1 MSSQRKIKASE
12 IVSEVR
18 SGTDNYELM
27 DKYQLS
33 ARGLKTIFEKL
44 VATGLIKR
52 REIADRMPL
61 YQDPVVPTPI
71 RVAQR
76 SQPSERLPIYD
87 LDDMTADCYVSD
99 ISLTG
104 VQIVGIKAA
113 VGEKRNFLL
122 QPRFLTGKR
131 SISFRAECRWA
142 EAHQEET
149 HSKAGF
155 EIKKISSEALRVLAR
170 LLSEEADKEPA
181 TADE

>member
-18 SGTDNYELM
+18 SGMDNYELM

-33 ARGLKTIFEKL
+33 PRGLKTTFEKL
-44 VATGLIKR
+44 IAAGLIKR

-71 RVAQR
+71 RGEQR
-76 SQPSERLPIYD
+76 SHLSERLPIYD

-104 VQIVGIKAA
+104 VQIVGIRAA
-113 VGEKRNFLL
+113 VGEARNFLL
-122 QPRFLTGKR
+122 QPRFLTGKG

-142 EAHQEET
+142 EPHQDEAD
-149 HSKAGF
+149 SKAGF
-155 EIKKISSEALRVLAR
+155 EIKKISSKALTVLER
-170 LLSEEADKEPA
+170 LLSEVADEEPA